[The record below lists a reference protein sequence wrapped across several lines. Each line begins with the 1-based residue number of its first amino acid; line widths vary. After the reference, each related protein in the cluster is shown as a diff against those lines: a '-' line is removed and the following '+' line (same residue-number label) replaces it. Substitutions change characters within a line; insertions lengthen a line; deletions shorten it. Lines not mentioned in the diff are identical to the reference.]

1 MQYPTSS
8 QEEGGAV
15 DYTRPAGT
23 MRRPTRERQPA
34 CSRRRCGSWLSC
46 FGRSAVLVVLAPLS
60 SHSAYPLGEA
70 PASAATADS
79 PASAEL
85 SKMSLEQLMNV
96 QVTSVSRRPQSL
108 IQAAAAIQVITG
120 EDIRRFG
127 ATSLPEALRLADN
140 LEVAQIN
147 AHDWAI
153 SARGFNADLANK
165 LLVLIDGRAVY
176 TPLYG
181 GVLWNVQDYPL
192 SDIDRIEVISGPG
205 GTLWGANAVNGVI
218 NIITKSARDTQG
230 LHAEAAAGNQL
241 DDQEEFRFG
250 VEPAAGL
257 HARAYGQY
265 TGRSHEVTTS
275 GASALDAWQVGR
287 SGFRLDDDATLRDRL
302 TLQGDA
308 YHGVEDAGG
317 VGEEDLSGG
326 NILGRW
332 THLASNGSSM
342 SLQLYYDH
350 TYLLQPYPA
359 SPPAQFY
366 TGFPATALTD
376 DLNTDD
382 AQFQYQFTAGLRQQ
396 FVWGLEYRATQELNE
411 GLFVQFLPP
420 QQDQNLFSGFVQD
433 QIMLAPAMSLTV
445 GSKLEHNDYT
455 GFEVEPN
462 IRWQWNPQPQ
472 QLVWAAVSRAVRT
485 PSRYDRDLMIPTG
498 LTGAPPPYIFPTSF
512 LKGSE
517 NFASETVI
525 AYELGYR
532 AIFGSQW
539 SGSLSTFFND
549 YDHLRST
556 TATATTAD
564 YPFPFPVYFQN
575 NLQGTT
581 QGVEI
586 SSTYQPLD
594 WWKLH
599 AGYDLLLE
607 HLHVQRGQ
615 VDATGALGETA
626 DPKGQAF
633 LRSSM
638 DLPRGLTFDA
648 AGRWVDALHMDNG
661 PTGGPVVGVVPAYWQ
676 LDTRL
681 AWQATR
687 KLTLSLV
694 GQNLLHEYHVEY
706 GYQSAERTQI
716 ARSVFAR
723 FTWND

>member
-1 MQYPTSS
+1 
-8 QEEGGAV
+8 
-15 DYTRPAGT
+15 
-23 MRRPTRERQPA
+23 
-34 CSRRRCGSWLSC
+34 
-46 FGRSAVLVVLAPLS
+46 
-60 SHSAYPLGEA
+60 
-70 PASAATADS
+70 
-79 PASAEL
+79 
-85 SKMSLEQLMNV
+85 MSLEQLMNV

-108 IQAAAAIQVITG
+108 IQAAAAIQVITS

-147 AHDWAI
+147 AHDWVI

-218 NIITKSARDTQG
+218 NIITKSAADTQG

-241 DDQEEFRFG
+241 DDQEELRYG
-250 VEPAAGL
+250 AEPASGL
-257 HARAYGQY
+257 YVRAYGQY
-265 TGRSHEVTTS
+265 TGRSHEITTS

-302 TLQGDA
+302 TLQGDT

-332 THLASNGSSM
+332 THLAPNGSSM

-350 TYLLQPYPA
+350 TYLSQPYPA
-359 SPPAQFY
+359 SPPVGQYY

-382 AQFQYQFTAGLRQQ
+382 VQFQHQFSAGSRQQ
-396 FVWGLEYRATQELNE
+396 FIWGLEYRATQENDG
-411 GLFVQFLPP
+411 GLFVRFLPP
-420 QQDQNLFSGFVQD
+420 QLDQNLYSGFLQD
-433 QIMLAPAMSLTV
+433 QIMLVPDMSLIV

-462 IRWQWNPQPQ
+462 VRWQWNPQAQ
-472 QLVWAAVSRAVRT
+472 QLLWAAVSRAVRT
-485 PSRYDRDLMIPTG
+485 PSRYDRDLLIPSG
-498 LTGAPPPYIFPTSF
+498 LTNAPPPIVFPTAF
-512 LKGSE
+512 LRGSE
-517 NFASETVI
+517 NFVSETVI
-525 AYELGYR
+525 AYEAGYR
-532 AIFGSQW
+532 AAFGTQW

-549 YDHLRST
+549 YDHLRSDS
-556 TATATTAD
+556 ATATTAD
-564 YPFPFPVYFQN
+564 YPFPLPIYFQN
-575 NLQGTT
+575 NLEGTT
-581 QGVEI
+581 EGLEL
-586 SSTYQPLD
+586 SSSYQPLGG
-594 WWKLH
+594 WKLH

-607 HLHVQRGQ
+607 HPHVRPGQ
-615 VDATGALGETA
+615 VDATGSLDDTA

-638 DLPRGLTFDA
+638 DLPRGMTFDA
-648 AGRWVDALHMDNG
+648 ALRWVDALHIDNG
-661 PTGGPVVGVVPAYWQ
+661 PNGGPVVGVVPAYWQ
-676 LDTRL
+676 LDNRL
-681 AWQATR
+681 AWQPTR

-694 GQNLLHEYHVEY
+694 GQNLLREYHVEY
-706 GYQSAERTQI
+706 GYPSAGREQI

>member
-1 MQYPTSS
+1 MAAETVATPLRWFNNIVLR
-8 QEEGGAV
+8 GALLRALCV
-15 DYTRPAGT
+15 RPKALLFIV
-23 MRRPTRERQPA
+23 Q
-34 CSRRRCGSWLSC
+34 
-46 FGRSAVLVVLAPLS
+46 LAYYS
-60 SHSAYPLGEA
+60 
-70 PASAATADS
+70 ASALNDASAFAPSTDL

-85 SKMSLEQLMNV
+85 SQMSLEQLMNV
-96 QVTSVSRRPQSL
+96 QVTSVSRRPQRL
-108 IQAAAAIQVITG
+108 IQAAAAIQLITS
-120 EDIRRFG
+120 EDIRRSG

-218 NIITKSARDTQG
+218 NIITKPARDTQG
-230 LHAEAAAGNQL
+230 LNVEAAGGNKL
-241 DDQEEFRFG
+241 DDQEELRYG
-250 VEPAAGL
+250 AKPAAGL
-257 HARAYGQY
+257 YVRAYGQY
-265 TGRSHEVTTS
+265 TGRGDDVTTS
-275 GASALDAWQVGR
+275 GARALDAWQIGR

-302 TLQGDA
+302 TLQGDT

-332 THLASNGSSM
+332 THLAPNGSSM

-350 TYLLQPYPA
+350 TYLSQPYPA
-359 SPPAQFY
+359 SPPALYY

-382 AQFQYQFTAGLRQQ
+382 AQFQYQFAAGLRQQ
-396 FVWGLEYRATQELNE
+396 FIWGLEYRATQELNE
-411 GLFVQFLPP
+411 GLFVRFLP
-420 QQDQNLFSGFVQD
+420 QQLDQNLYSGFLQD
-433 QIMLAPAMSLTV
+433 QIMLVPAMSLIV

-462 IRWQWNPQPQ
+462 VRWQWNPQSQ
-472 QLVWAAVSRAVRT
+472 QLLWAAVSRAVRT
-485 PSRYDRDLMIPTG
+485 PSRYDRDLLIPTG
-498 LTGAPPPYIFPTSF
+498 LTNAPPPFVFPTAF

-517 NFASETVI
+517 NFVSETVI

-532 AIFGSQW
+532 AFFGSQW
-539 SGSLSTFFND
+539 SGSLSTFYND
-549 YDHLRST
+549 YDHVRST

-575 NLQGTT
+575 NLEGTT
-581 QGVEI
+581 RGFEL
-586 SSTYQPLD
+586 SSSYQPLD

-607 HLHVQRGQ
+607 RLHVRPGQ

-626 DPKGQAF
+626 DPKGQMF
-633 LRSSM
+633 VRSSM
-638 DLPRGLTFDA
+638 DLPTSMTLDA
-648 AGRWVDALHMDNG
+648 ALRWVDALHIDDG
-661 PTGGPVVGVVPAYWQ
+661 PTQGAALGVVPAYWQ
-676 LDTRL
+676 LDARL

-694 GQNLLHEYHVEY
+694 GQNLLREYHTEY
-706 GYQSAERTQI
+706 GYPSPQREQI

-723 FTWND
+723 FTWSN

>member
-1 MQYPTSS
+1 MALLFFIQISS
-8 QEEGGAV
+8 
-15 DYTRPAGT
+15 Y
-23 MRRPTRERQPA
+23 
-34 CSRRRCGSWLSC
+34 S
-46 FGRSAVLVVLAPLS
+46 
-60 SHSAYPLGEA
+60 
-70 PASAATADS
+70 ASALNDVSASATSVDS
-79 PASAEL
+79 PASAAL
-85 SKMSLEQLMNV
+85 SQMSLEQLMNV

-108 IQAAAAIQVITG
+108 IQAPAAIQVITS

-230 LHAEAAAGNQL
+230 LHAEAAGGNKL
-241 DDQEEFRFG
+241 DDQEELRYG
-250 VEPAAGL
+250 AEPVAGL
-257 HARAYGQY
+257 YLRAYGEY

-287 SGFRLDDDATLRDRL
+287 SGFRVDDDATLRDRL
-302 TLQGDA
+302 TLQGDL

-332 THLASNGSSM
+332 THLAPNGSSM
-342 SLQLYYDH
+342 SLQVYYDH
-350 TYLLQPYPA
+350 TYLSQPYPA
-359 SPPAQFY
+359 SPAAPPYY
-366 TGFPATALTD
+366 TGFPATALAD

-396 FVWGLEYRATQELNE
+396 FIWGLEYRATQELDE
-411 GLFVQFLPP
+411 GLFVRFLPP
-420 QQDQNLFSGFVQD
+420 HLDQNLYSGFLQD
-433 QIMLAPAMSLTV
+433 QITLLPAMSLIV
-445 GSKLEHNDYT
+445 GSKLEHNAYT

-462 IRWQWNPQPQ
+462 VRWQWNPEPQ
-472 QLVWAAVSRAVRT
+472 QLLWAAVSRAVRT
-485 PSRYDRDLMIPTG
+485 PSRYDRDLLVPTG
-498 LTGAPPPYIFPTSF
+498 LTNPPAPYVFPTAY
-512 LKGSE
+512 LKGNE
-517 NFASETVI
+517 NFATERVI

-532 AIFGSQW
+532 AAFASKW

-549 YDHLRST
+549 YDRLRST

-564 YPFPFPVYFQN
+564 YPFPYPVYFQN
-575 NLQGTT
+575 NLEGTT
-581 QGVEI
+581 QGLEL
-586 SSTYQPLD
+586 SGSYEPFN
-594 WWKLH
+594 WWQLH

-607 HLHVQRGQ
+607 HLHVRPGQ
-615 VDATGALGETA
+615 VDTTGALGETA
-626 DPKGQAF
+626 DPKGQVF
-633 LRSSM
+633 LRSNM
-638 DLPRGLTFDA
+638 DLPRSISFDA
-648 AGRWVDALHMDNG
+648 AFRWVDALHLDNS
-661 PTGGPVVGVVPAYWQ
+661 PTAGPVVGVVPAYWQ

-694 GQNLLHEYHVEY
+694 GQNLLREYHTEY
-706 GYQSAERTQI
+706 GYPSPAREQI

>member
-1 MQYPTSS
+1 MRYLALGRDFLRALSASPVALLFSVPLASYSASS
-8 QEEGGAV
+8 L
-15 DYTRPAGT
+15 
-23 MRRPTRERQPA
+23 
-34 CSRRRCGSWLSC
+34 GSAPVP
-46 FGRSAVLVVLAPLS
+46 SAEL
-60 SHSAYPLGEA
+60 
-70 PASAATADS
+70 

-85 SKMSLEQLMNV
+85 SQMSLKQLMNV
-96 QVTSVSRRPQSL
+96 QVTSVSRRPQRL
-108 IQAAAAIQVITG
+108 IQAAAAIQVITS

-192 SDIDRIEVISGPG
+192 SDIERIEVISGPG

-241 DDQEEFRFG
+241 DDQEELRYG
-250 VEPAAGL
+250 AEPAAGL
-257 HARAYGQY
+257 YVRAYGQY
-265 TGRSHEVTTS
+265 TGRSHEISTS

-302 TLQGDA
+302 TLQGDT

-326 NILGRW
+326 NVLGRW
-332 THLASNGSSM
+332 THLAPNGSSL

-350 TYLLQPYPA
+350 TYLRQPYPA
-359 SPPAQFY
+359 SPPAQYF

-382 AQFQYQFTAGLRQQ
+382 AQFQYQFTAGSRQQ
-396 FVWGLEYRATQELNE
+396 FIWGLEYRATQERNG

-420 QQDQNLFSGFVQD
+420 QLDQNLYSGFLQD
-433 QIMLAPAMSLTV
+433 QITLVPAMSLIV

-462 IRWQWNPQPQ
+462 VRWQWNPQPQ
-472 QLVWAAVSRAVRT
+472 QLLWAAVSRAVRT
-485 PSRYDRDLMIPTG
+485 PSRYDRDLLIPTG
-498 LTGAPPPYIFPTSF
+498 LTNAPPPFVFPTAY
-512 LKGSE
+512 LRGSE
-517 NFASETVI
+517 NFVSETEI
-525 AYELGYR
+525 AYEAGYR
-532 AIFGSQW
+532 AAFGSQW

-549 YDHLRST
+549 YHHLRST
-556 TATATTAD
+556 SATATTAD

-575 NLQGTT
+575 NLEGTT
-581 QGVEI
+581 QGLEL
-586 SSTYQPLD
+586 SSSYQPLG
-594 WWKLH
+594 WWQLH
-599 AGYDLLLE
+599 AGYDVLLE
-607 HLHVQRGQ
+607 HLHVRPGQ
-615 VDATGALGETA
+615 VDTTGALGETA

-638 DLPRGLTFDA
+638 DLPRGMTFDTA
-648 AGRWVDALHMDNG
+648 VRWVDALHIDNG
-661 PTGGPVVGVVPAYWQ
+661 PNGGPVVGVVPAYWQ
-676 LDTRL
+676 LDTRI

-694 GQNLLHEYHVEY
+694 GQNLLREYHVEY
-706 GYQSAERTQI
+706 GYPSPPPGPERTQI
-716 ARSVFAR
+716 ARGVFAR

>member
-1 MQYPTSS
+1 MTGTSLLRRIKRLLPGCTFLRACRGTPTALFFFVPLASYAACARAD
-8 QEEGGAV
+8 GGG
-15 DYTRPAGT
+15 PA
-23 MRRPTRERQPA
+23 P
-34 CSRRRCGSWLSC
+34 
-46 FGRSAVLVVLAPLS
+46 SAEAPL
-60 SHSAYPLGEA
+60 
-70 PASAATADS
+70 
-79 PASAEL
+79 SAEL
-85 SKMSLEQLMNV
+85 SQMSLEELMNV

-192 SDIDRIEVISGPG
+192 SDIERIEVISGPG

-230 LHAEAAAGNQL
+230 LHAEAAAGNEL
-241 DDQEEFRFG
+241 DDQEELRYG
-250 VEPAAGL
+250 AEPAAGL
-257 HARAYGQY
+257 YVRAYGQY
-265 TGRSHEVTTS
+265 TGRGHEATTS
-275 GASALDAWQVGR
+275 GASARDAWQAGR
-287 SGFRLDDDATLRDRL
+287 GGFRLDDEATLHDRL
-302 TLQGDA
+302 TLQGDV

-326 NILGRW
+326 NLLGRW
-332 THLASNGSSM
+332 THAAPNGSSM
-342 SLQLYYDH
+342 SVQLYYDH
-350 TYLLQPYPA
+350 TYLRQPYPA
-359 SPPAQFY
+359 SVPVAPYY
-366 TGFPATALTD
+366 TGFPATALSD
-376 DLNTDD
+376 DLDTDD
-382 AQFQYQFTAGLRQQ
+382 AQFQYQFSAGLRQQ
-396 FVWGLEYRATQELNE
+396 FVWGVEYRATQERND
-411 GLFVQFLPP
+411 GLFVRFLPP
-420 QQDQNLFSGFVQD
+420 RLDQNLYSGFLQD
-433 QIMLAPAMSLTV
+433 QIMLVPDMSLIL
-445 GSKLEHNDYT
+445 GSKLEHNGYT

-462 IRWQWNPQPQ
+462 VRWQWNPQPQ
-472 QLVWAAVSRAVRT
+472 QLLWAAVSRAVRT
-485 PSRYDRDLMIPTG
+485 PSRYDRDLTIPTG
-498 LTGAPPPYIFPTSF
+498 LTNAPPPYVFPSAF

-517 NFASETVI
+517 NFVSETLI

-532 AIFGSQW
+532 AAFGSQW

-549 YDHLRST
+549 YNHLRST

-575 NLQGTT
+575 NLEGTT
-581 QGVEI
+581 QGLEL
-586 SSTYQPLD
+586 SSSYQLLD
-594 WWKLH
+594 WWQLH
-599 AGYDLLLE
+599 AGYDVLVE
-607 HLHVQRGQ
+607 HLHVRPGQ
-615 VDATGALGETA
+615 VDSTGALNETA

-638 DLPRGLTFDA
+638 DLPRRMSFNTAL
-648 AGRWVDALHMDNG
+648 RWVDALHIDNG
-661 PTGGPVVGVVPAYWQ
+661 PTGGPVVGLVPAYWQ
-676 LDTRL
+676 LDARV

-687 KLTLSLV
+687 NLTLSLV
-694 GQNLLHEYHVEY
+694 GQNLLREYHVEY
-706 GYQSAERTQI
+706 GYPSAARDQI

-723 FTWND
+723 FSWSN

>member
-1 MQYPTSS
+1 MS
-8 QEEGGAV
+8 GAV
-15 DYTRPAGT
+15 TGRVENSLRSG
-23 MRRPTRERQPA
+23 RFL
-34 CSRRRCGSWLSC
+34 LSC
-46 FGRSAVLVVLAPLS
+46 CGRSAALLFFATVASYRVCALN
-60 SHSAYPLGEA
+60 EA
-70 PASAATADS
+70 AATAPTADS
-79 PASAEL
+79 QASAEL
-85 SKMSLEQLMNV
+85 SQMSLEQLVNV

-108 IQAAAAIQVITG
+108 MQAAAAIQVITG

-140 LEVAQIN
+140 LDVAQIN

-192 SDIDRIEVISGPG
+192 SDIERIEVISGPG

-230 LHAEAAAGNQL
+230 LHAEAAVGNRL
-241 DDQEEFRFG
+241 DDQEELRYG
-250 VEPAAGL
+250 AEPAEGMYV
-257 HARAYGQY
+257 RAYAQY
-265 TGRSHEVTTS
+265 TGRSHEITTS

-287 SGFRLDDDATLRDRL
+287 SGFRLDDDVTPGDQL
-302 TLQGDA
+302 TVQGDI
-308 YHGVEDAGG
+308 YRGVEDGGG
-317 VGEEDLSGG
+317 VGEEDLSGD
-326 NILGRW
+326 NVLGRW
-332 THLASNGSSM
+332 THLGSNGAPM
-342 SLQLYYDH
+342 TLQLYYDH

-359 SPPAQFY
+359 SPAAPPYY

-376 DLNTDD
+376 DLNTED

-396 FVWGLEYRATQELNE
+396 IIWGLEYRATQERDE
-411 GLFVQFLPP
+411 GVFVRFVPP
-420 QQDQNLFSGFVQD
+420 ELDQNLYSGFLQD
-433 QIMLAPAMSLTV
+433 QITLMPAMSLIV

-455 GFEVEPN
+455 GIEVEPN
-462 IRWQWNPQPQ
+462 VRWQWNPQPQ
-472 QLVWAAVSRAVRT
+472 QLLWAAISRAVRT
-485 PSRYDRDLMIPTG
+485 PSRYDRDLLIPTG
-498 LTGAPPPYIFPTSF
+498 LTNAPPPFVFPTEY

-517 NFASETVI
+517 NFVSETLI

-532 AIFGSQW
+532 AAFGPQW

-556 TATATTAD
+556 SATAITAD
-564 YPFPFPVYFQN
+564 YPFPYPVYFQN
-575 NLQGTT
+575 NLEGTT
-581 QGVEI
+581 QGLEI
-586 SSTYQPLD
+586 SSSYQPLD
-594 WWKLH
+594 WWQMH

-607 HLHVQRGQ
+607 HLHVRAGQ
-615 VDATGALGETA
+615 VDTTGAAGETV
-626 DPKGQAF
+626 DPKGQVF

-638 DLPRGLTFDA
+638 DLPRHVTLDTA
-648 AGRWVDALHMDNG
+648 VRWVDALHIDNG
-661 PTGGPVVGVVPAYWQ
+661 PTGGLAVGQVPAYWQ

-694 GQNLLHEYHVEY
+694 GQNLLREYHVEY
-706 GYQSAERTQI
+706 GYPSPARDQI
-716 ARSVFAR
+716 GRSVYLR
-723 FTWND
+723 LTWNN

>member
-1 MQYPTSS
+1 MSGATLLLRLKNFLPRCVFFRAYCGTPT
-8 QEEGGAV
+8 ALLLFV
-15 DYTRPAGT
+15 P
-23 MRRPTRERQPA
+23 
-34 CSRRRCGSWLSC
+34 
-46 FGRSAVLVVLAPLS
+46 LAS
-60 SHSAYPLGEA
+60 YS
-70 PASAATADS
+70 ASALNDASASDPSADS

-85 SKMSLEQLMNV
+85 SQMSLEQLMNV
-96 QVTSVSRRPQSL
+96 QVTSVSRRPQRL
-108 IQAAAAIQVITG
+108 IQAAAAIQVITS
-120 EDIRRFG
+120 EDIRRSG

-192 SDIDRIEVISGPG
+192 SDIERIEVISGPG

-230 LHAEAAAGNQL
+230 LHAEAAGGNKL
-241 DDQEEFRFG
+241 DDQEELRYG
-250 VEPAAGL
+250 AEPAAGL
-257 HARAYGQY
+257 YMRAYGQY
-265 TGRSHEVTTS
+265 TGRSGETTTT
-275 GASALDAWQVGR
+275 GANALDAWQIGR

-302 TLQGDA
+302 TLQGDV

-326 NILGRW
+326 NIVGRW
-332 THLASNGSSM
+332 THLAPSGSSM

-350 TYLLQPYPA
+350 TYLLQPYAA
-359 SPPAQFY
+359 SPPAPPFY
-366 TGFPATALTD
+366 SGFPATALTD
-376 DLNTDD
+376 ALNTDD
-382 AQFQYQFTAGLRQQ
+382 AQFQYQFTAGLHQQ
-396 FVWGLEYRATQELNE
+396 FIWGLEYRATQELDE
-411 GLFVQFLPP
+411 GLFVRFLPP
-420 QQDQNLFSGFVQD
+420 QLDQNLYSGFLQD
-433 QIMLAPAMSLTV
+433 QIMLVPAMSLIV

-472 QLVWAAVSRAVRT
+472 QLLWAAVSRAVRT
-485 PSRYDRDLMIPTG
+485 PSRYDRDLLVPSG
-498 LTGAPPPYIFPTSF
+498 LTNAPPPYVFPTAF
-512 LKGSE
+512 LKGNE
-517 NFASETVI
+517 DFVSETLI

-532 AIFGSQW
+532 AVFGPQW

-564 YPFPFPVYFQN
+564 YPFPYPVSFQN
-575 NLQGTT
+575 NLEGTT
-581 QGVEI
+581 DGLEL
-586 SSTYQPLD
+586 STSYQPLD
-594 WWKLH
+594 WWQLH
-599 AGYDLLLE
+599 VGYDLLLE
-607 HLHVQRGQ
+607 HLHVRPGQ
-615 VDATGALGETA
+615 VDTTGTLTDTA
-626 DPKGQAF
+626 DPKGQTF

-638 DLPRGLTFDA
+638 GLPHGMTFDA
-648 AGRWVDALHMDNG
+648 ALRWVDALHMGNG
-661 PTGGPVVGVVPAYWQ
+661 PTGGPVVGIVPAYWQ
-676 LDTRL
+676 LDSRI

-687 KLTLSLV
+687 NITISLV
-694 GQNLLHEYHVEY
+694 GQNLLREYHVEY
-706 GYQSAERTQI
+706 GYPSPAREQI

-723 FTWND
+723 FTWNN

>member
-1 MQYPTSS
+1 MNGLS
-8 QEEGGAV
+8 GA
-15 DYTRPAGT
+15 
-23 MRRPTRERQPA
+23 RRYLRA
-34 CSRRRCGSWLSC
+34 C
-46 FGRSAVLVVLAPLS
+46 FGRPTAILFFIQLAS
-60 SHSAYPLGEA
+60 YS
-70 PASAATADS
+70 ASALNEASAPSGDL

-85 SKMSLEQLMNV
+85 SQMSLEQLMNV
-96 QVTSVSRRPQSL
+96 QVTSVSRRPQKL
-108 IQAAAAIQVITG
+108 IQAAAAIQVITSD
-120 EDIRRFG
+120 DIRRFG

-230 LHAEAAAGNQL
+230 LHAEAAGGNKL
-241 DDQEEFRFG
+241 DDQEELRYG
-250 VEPAAGL
+250 AEPTAGL
-257 HARAYGQY
+257 YVRAYGQY
-265 TGRSHEVTTS
+265 TGRGDEVTTS
-275 GASALDAWQVGR
+275 GARALDAWQIGR
-287 SGFRLDDDATLRDRL
+287 GGFRLDDDATLRDRL
-302 TLQGDA
+302 TLQGDI

-317 VGEEDLSGG
+317 IGVQEDLSGG
-326 NILGRW
+326 NVLGRW
-332 THLASNGSSM
+332 THIAPNGSSM
-342 SLQLYYDH
+342 SVQLYYDH
-350 TYLLQPYPA
+350 TYLSQPYPA
-359 SPPAQFY
+359 SPPKQYY

-382 AQFQYQFTAGLRQQ
+382 AQLQYQFSAGSRQQ
-396 FVWGLEYRATQELNE
+396 FIWGAEYRATQELNE
-411 GLFVQFLPP
+411 GLFVRFLPP
-420 QQDQNLFSGFVQD
+420 QLDQNLYSGFLQD
-433 QIMLAPAMSLTV
+433 QIMLVPAMSLIV

-462 IRWQWNPQPQ
+462 VRWQWNPQPQ
-472 QLVWAAVSRAVRT
+472 QLLWAAVSRAVRT
-485 PSRYDRDLMIPTG
+485 PSRYDRDLLVPTG
-498 LTGAPPPYIFPTSF
+498 LTDAPPPFVFPTAF

-517 NFASETVI
+517 NFVSETVI
-525 AYELGYR
+525 TYELGYR
-532 AIFGSQW
+532 AAFGSQW

-556 TATATTAD
+556 TATATTTD
-564 YPFPFPVYFQN
+564 YPFPLPVYFQN
-575 NLQGTT
+575 NLEGTT
-581 QGVEI
+581 QGLEL
-586 SSTYQPLD
+586 SSSYQPLD

-607 HLHVQRGQ
+607 HLHVRPGQ

-638 DLPRGLTFDA
+638 DLPRGMTLDA
-648 AGRWVDALHMDNG
+648 ALRWVDALHIDDG
-661 PTGGPVVGVVPAYWQ
+661 PTQGPVVGVVPAYWQ
-676 LDTRL
+676 IDTRL
-681 AWQATR
+681 AWQASR

-694 GQNLLHEYHVEY
+694 GQNLLREYHPEY
-706 GYQSAERTQI
+706 GYPSPQTVQI